1 MDTQIM
7 AYPFS
12 GILLSNKNEY
22 INDTSN
28 IMDESQNHYAERKN
42 PVTK

>member
-1 MDTQIM
+1 M
-7 AYPFS
+7 AYPFN

-28 IMDESQNHYAERKN
+28 IMDESQNRHAARKN